1 VDSARIP
8 DESGATSG
16 FGQAV
21 TACGDESV
29 VRLWGGCDSERAWL
43 VRQGLHDLVVADQR
57 RITLDVSDLRFADF
71 TAVAILVGAL
81 VRIRQIG
88 AEVAVCP
95 PSSGAYQVLKTAD
108 LATTRAVG
116 VRKAPQGL

>member
-1 VDSARIP
+1 VDS
-8 DESGATSG
+8 

-21 TACGDESV
+21 TAFGGESV
-29 VRLWGGCDSERAWL
+29 VRVWGGCDSERAWL

-88 AEVAVCP
+88 AEVAVSP
-95 PSSGAYQVLKTAD
+95 PSSGAYRVLKRAD

-116 VRKAPQGL
+116 VR

>member
-1 VDSARIP
+1 MESASVP
-8 DESGATSG
+8 DESGAPG
-16 FGQAV
+16 FGHAV
-21 TACGDESV
+21 TVLEGESV
-29 VRLWGGCDSERAWL
+29 VRVWGGCDSERAWL

-57 RITLDVSDLRFADF
+57 RITLDVSDLRFTDF

-95 PSSGAYQVLKTAD
+95 PSSGAYRVLKTAD
-108 LATTRAVG
+108 LATIRAVG
-116 VRKAPQGL
+116 VR

>member
-1 VDSARIP
+1 VDSTSIP
-8 DESGATSG
+8 DASGEPG

-21 TACGDESV
+21 TVLGDESV
-29 VRLWGGCDSERAWL
+29 VRVWGGCDSEHAWV
-43 VRQGLHDLVVADQR
+43 VRQGLHDLVVANQR

-95 PSSGAYQVLKTAD
+95 PSSGAYRLLKTAD
-108 LATTRAVG
+108 LATIRVIG
-116 VRKAPQGL
+116 VR

>member
-1 VDSARIP
+1 MD
-8 DESGATSG
+8 

-21 TACGDESV
+21 THFENESV
-29 VRLWGGCDSERAWL
+29 VRVWGGCDSERAWRL
-43 VRQGLHDLVVADQR
+43 REGLHDLAVAEQR

-71 TAVAILVGAL
+71 AAVAIVAGAL

-95 PSSGAYQVLKTAD
+95 PSSGAYRVLKRAD
-108 LATTRAVG
+108 LATTRAQ
-116 VRKAPQGL
+116 RFIAARSEA